1 MIDHASGSTV
11 SVLKRRKFYFYNT
24 FSNLTFELSSYQK
37 SSFNGTAHQKLNTKI
52 KIKNQKSMQNIYQ
65 TSKLKW
71 KNKSQFKK

>member
-37 SSFNGTAHQKLNTKI
+37 SYVNEKAHQKFNTKI
-52 KIKNQKSMQNIYQ
+52 KTKNPKSMQNLYQ
-65 TSKLKW
+65 TSKLK
-71 KNKSQFKK
+71 